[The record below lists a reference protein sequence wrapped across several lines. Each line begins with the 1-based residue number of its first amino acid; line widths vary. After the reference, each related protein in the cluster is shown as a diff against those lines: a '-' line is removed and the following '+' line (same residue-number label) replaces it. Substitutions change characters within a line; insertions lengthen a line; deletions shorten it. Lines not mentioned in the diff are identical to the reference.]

1 MTRSRLL
8 WYAASLAFLFALI
21 GLWNWIAALG
31 IVSPVFLPAPGLA
44 FRSILSGL
52 SSGDLLEKFMATV
65 LRMALGW
72 FLASIVGIVI
82 GAIVGSSRRTRAYL
96 GATLEALRPLPA
108 SAVMPVA
115 IALFGLNETMVLSVV
130 AFGASWPL
138 LLSTMH
144 GFRKVEPRLFEV
156 ARILGI
162 SRLSVAW
169 KIALPSALPD
179 IMAGARLGL
188 TSSLA
193 LAVAGE
199 MLAGVD
205 GLGQWIIQTGR
216 MFRAADVFA
225 GVLLLAVIGII
236 SATLLGLAE
245 HRLLRWTTLQR

>member
-1 MTRSRLL
+1 MIKSRLL
-8 WYAASLAFLFALI
+8 WYVASFAFLVMLF
-21 GLWNWIAALG
+21 GLWNWIAAMR
-31 IVSPVFLPAPGLA
+31 IVSPVFLPPPEMA
-44 FRSILSGL
+44 FRSILRGL
-52 SSGDLLEKFMATV
+52 STGDLVEKFLATV
-65 LRMALGW
+65 KRMAIGW
-72 FLASIVGIVI
+72 FVASLVGILI
-82 GAIVGSSRRTRAYL
+82 GAVVGSSSRARAYL

-156 ARILGI
+156 ARVFRMSRI
-162 SRLSVAW
+162 SFAW
-169 KIALPSALPD
+169 KIALPSAMPD
-179 IMAGARLGL
+179 IVAGARLGL

-225 GVLLLAVIGII
+225 GVLLLAVVGIL
-236 SATLLGLAE
+236 SSLLLGVAE
-245 HRLLRWTTLQR
+245 QRLLRWKSLQR